1 MGWFDLLKN
10 IQIAG
15 QRTSSK
21 DYVNPDDED
30 GECKE
35 WWLELQDML
44 NNLADKL
51 HPSNGSNSF
60 NFKFIDRKSEEQLCM
75 MREHITKSWYIDD
88 SGEHKMI
95 GNIYTPG
102 KYGMSILCDNF
113 GYDYKCDV
121 NFLIDN
127 ETDRGPAF
135 EDHTII
141 LWKEMNDYPADYRN
155 EIDAIERHL
164 KTGGLL
170 LSLMDKCSKYSI
182 EEAKK

>member
-1 MGWFDLLKN
+1 MWRDILKN
-10 IQIAG
+10 IQISS

-21 DYVNPDDED
+21 DYVNPDED

-51 HPSNGSNSF
+51 HPSNGRPF

-75 MREHITKSWYIDD
+75 MREHITKGWYIQGYDD
-88 SGEHKMI
+88 YMI
-95 GNIYTPG
+95 MGNTYLPG
-102 KYGMSILCDNF
+102 KYGMSILCHKF
-113 GYDYKCDV
+113 GYDYKCSV

-127 ETDRGPAF
+127 ETNRGPAF

-141 LWKEMNDYPADYRN
+141 LWKEMNDYPGDYRS

-170 LSLMDKCSKYSI
+170 LSLMDKASKYAI